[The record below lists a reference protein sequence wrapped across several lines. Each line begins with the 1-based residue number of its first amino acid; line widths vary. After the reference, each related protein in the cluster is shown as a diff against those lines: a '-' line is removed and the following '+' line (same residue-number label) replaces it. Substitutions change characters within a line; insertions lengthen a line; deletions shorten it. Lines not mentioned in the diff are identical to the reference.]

1 MADTKPVGLTLDPDY
16 YEKLRLY
23 ADAHHWP
30 VATAARIIVRE
41 FLDQHELSEQTQV
54 MARVPFG
61 EGDL

>member
-41 FLDQHELSEQTQV
+41 FLDQHELSEQAEQ
-54 MARVPFG
+54 AS
-61 EGDL
+61 